1 MDLPQNVDVP
11 YEKFEKYLGK
21 IGNCPRRSEIDP
33 GKVDLSW
40 KMVISPSKTVVYPIN
55 LTGFIQSS

>member
-33 GKVDLSW
+33 GKVDLS
-40 KMVISPSKTVVYPIN
+40 
-55 LTGFIQSS
+55 